1 MATTRN
7 KPTVKKTAE
16 KTAETP
22 TPEALAEEAQDVGLF
37 GSIKGKIVSDG
48 MDHLHPED
56 LAKFELFRIK
66 KEFAVAKQTIL
77 QKEEQIMLLNLR
89 NKQQEL
95 EIRKLEYQVKNKQIA
110 ELHDIAADAINIATQ
125 DFSKF
130 GNELAE
136 AYDLEP
142 EGLIYDDISG
152 KLITVD

>member
-1 MATTRN
+1 MATRS
-7 KPTVKKTAE
+7 KPTVKKA
-16 KTAETP
+16 
-22 TPEALAEEAQDVGLF
+22 AEETVETTTSKAPPEEAADVGLF
-37 GSIKGKIVSDG
+37 GSIKGKILMDG

-66 KEFAVAKQTIL
+66 KELAIAKQTIL

-95 EIRKLEYQVKNKQIA
+95 ENKKLEYQVKNRQIS
-110 ELHDIAADAINIATQ
+110 ELHDEATTAINIATQ
-125 DFSKF
+125 DFAKF
-130 GNELAE
+130 SNELAA
-136 AYDLEP
+136 AYDLTP